1 LTVFQI
7 KMTIGK
13 KIKHVVPHLIGWG
26 ALFLV
31 ILLQNDLYEWEFDDY
46 YNIGGIF
53 GLMAL
58 ATYINLY
65 LLIPRY
71 LFLKKYWHYS
81 SFVSLLVIATALLI
95 AFWMSEFDQ
104 IDWLS
109 RFIVMVINVVFF
121 LMITS
126 GGRFLIEY
134 LKKMMKL
141 KEIENKQLK
150 VELNLLK
157 AQVNPHFLFNTLNNL
172 YGLITQNQ
180 NKQASDVTLKLAD
193 LMRYLLES
201 SKSDVVSLNKE
212 IQFLEDYLSL
222 EKIRLSQKTDI
233 KFTVSGMN
241 KELFVAPLLF
251 IPLVEN
257 AFKHG
262 LNTISADSYA
272 HFSISVQGNELF
284 FEAINSVGKSL
295 ENTEKSGTGLE
306 NLKKRLQLIYPQKH
320 QLDIEQTTN
329 KFKIILHIQL

>member
-1 LTVFQI
+1 
-7 KMTIGK
+7 MTIGK

-26 ALFLV
+26 ALLLM
-31 ILLQNDLYEWEFDDY
+31 ILLQNDLYEWEFEDY

-81 SFVSLLVIATALLI
+81 IFLSLLVIATALLI

-109 RFIVMVINVVFF
+109 RFIVMFINVVFF
-121 LMITS
+121 LLVTS
-126 GGRFLIEY
+126 GGKFLFEY

-150 VELNLLK
+150 AELNLLK

-180 NKQASDVTLKLAD
+180 NQQASDVTLKLAD

-201 SKSDVVSLNKE
+201 SKVDLVCLNKE

-233 KFTVSGMN
+233 KFTISGFN

-257 AFKHG
+257 TFKHG
-262 LNTISADSYA
+262 LNAISADSYA
-272 HFSISVQGNELF
+272 HFSLSVQGNELF
-284 FEAINSVGKSL
+284 FEAANSVGKSL
-295 ENTEKSGTGLE
+295 ENSEKSGTGLI
-306 NLKKRLQLIYPQKH
+306 NLKKRLQLIYPEKH
-320 QLDIEQTTN
+320 QLDIEQTAN
-329 KFKIILHIQL
+329 QFKVILNIQL

>member
-1 LTVFQI
+1 MRI
-7 KMTIGK
+7 S
-13 KIKHVVPHLIGWG
+13 KIIWRIIPHLLGWG
-26 ALFLV
+26 GLFLV
-31 ILLQNDLYEWEFDDY
+31 VLLQNDLSDWDFEDY
-46 YNIGGIF
+46 YILSGFF
-53 GLMAL
+53 GFMGMA
-58 ATYINLY
+58 AYVNLY

-71 LFLKKYWHYS
+71 LFIKNYRHYTG
-81 SFVSLLVIATALLI
+81 FVSILVIGTALLLSL
-95 AFWMSEFDQ
+95 WMSEFDQ

-180 NKQASDVTLKLAD
+180 NQQASDVTLKLAD

-201 SKSDVVSLNKE
+201 SKTDVVSLNKE

-272 HFSISVQGNELF
+272 HFSLSVQGNELF
-284 FEAINSVGKSL
+284 FEALNSVGKSL
-295 ENTEKSGTGLE
+295 ENSEKSGTGLE

-320 QLDIEQTTN
+320 QLVIEQTAN
-329 KFKIILHIQL
+329 QFKVILNIQL